1 MPVPTPAAD
10 VLHGLAWYAREALQ
24 LERLFGAVTVK
35 RRRNSA
41 RPVTRR
47 KSAFRDRKICMDF
60 LAMAW
65 LGATRLSQIKPY
77 LAPRPELARAFGLRR
92 FCDHTTA
99 HNFLNACHRTHVAQL
114 DRVNQR
120 LLREHGVALAAQAPI
135 LDVGT
140 AQRRVRHAGRRPDTL
155 YRWGVAF
162 SAGEAFAHILDPD
175 GSEWPALA
183 RRLFRLARQRL
194 DHKPALVRLPGTCAS
209 ERLFRAIRRERVDFL
224 IRASWSWTRAHLS
237 NSRADVDWQTVPGLG
252 AVCDVSDGDDF
263 RAIFV
268 QQPPDA
274 PGMDPARFATI
285 TSLKEAPPAA
295 LVPLSASQTAI
306 RPFFG
311 HPRWPL
317 GDGKMP
323 SSDPRGNAAYLLL
336 ATIAT
341 NVLELFSRQLGEGW
355 NPSRLHHE
363 LRAVPPGTPGRRKER
378 LSKRRLPVAR

>member
-1 MPVPTPAAD
+1 LPLPTSAHDA
-10 VLHGLAWYAREALQ
+10 LHGLAWYAREALQ

-35 RRRNSA
+35 RRRNTAS
-41 RPVTRR
+41 PVTRR

-77 LAPRPELARAFGLRR
+77 LEPRPELARAFGLRR

-99 HNFLNACHRTHVAQL
+99 HNFLNACHKTHVAQL
-114 DRVNQR
+114 DRVNER
-120 LLREHGVALAAQAPI
+120 LLREHGVALAARAPI
-135 LDVGT
+135 LDIGT

-162 SAGEAFAHILDPD
+162 SAGEAFTQLLDAD
-175 GSEWPALA
+175 GSDWPTLA
-183 RRLFRLARQRL
+183 RRLFRLARERL

-209 ERLFRAIRRERVDFL
+209 QRLFRAIRRERVDFL
-224 IRASWSWTRAHLS
+224 IRVSWSWARAHLS
-237 NSRADVDWQTVPGLG
+237 NSRADVDWQNVPGLG
-252 AVCDVSDGDDF
+252 SVCDVSDGAHF
-263 RAIFV
+263 RTVFV
-268 QQPPDA
+268 QQAPDA
-274 PGMDPARFATI
+274 PGMDPPRFAMV
-285 TSLKEAPPAA
+285 TSLRETPAAA

-323 SSDPRGNAAYLLL
+323 SSGPRGNAAYLLL

-355 NPSRLHHE
+355 NPSRLRHE
-363 LRAVPPGTPGRRKER
+363 LRAVPPGAPSRQEAATREPRHQ
-378 LSKRRLPVAR
+378 PVC